1 MTEVFNKKLNTN
13 IVKKGLET
21 IQIQVLYN
29 QTEKIQSL
37 QSIYLEYA
45 RSTPL
50 QQDFVVAWLIQIV
63 DPGIFSDTSHS
74 FLLQNLAEQ
83 SIQ

>member
-1 MTEVFNKKLNTN
+1 MTEVFNKKLYTN
-13 IVKKGLET
+13 ILKKGLET

-50 QQDFVVAWLIQIV
+50 QQDFVVAWLILIV
-63 DPGIFSDTSHS
+63 DPGIFSETSHS
-74 FLLQNLAEQ
+74 FL
-83 SIQ
+83 

>member
-1 MTEVFNKKLNTN
+1 MTEVIKKKINTN

-45 RSTPL
+45 RSMPL
-50 QQDFVVAWLIQIV
+50 QQDFVVAWLILIV

-74 FLLQNLAEQ
+74 FL
-83 SIQ
+83 

>member
-1 MTEVFNKKLNTN
+1 M
-13 IVKKGLET
+13 IKKGLET

-50 QQDFVVAWLIQIV
+50 QQDFVVAWLILIV

-74 FLLQNLAEQ
+74 FLLRNFVEQ

>member
-13 IVKKGLET
+13 IVMKGLET

-50 QQDFVVAWLIQIV
+50 QQDFVVA
-63 DPGIFSDTSHS
+63 
-74 FLLQNLAEQ
+74 
-83 SIQ
+83 